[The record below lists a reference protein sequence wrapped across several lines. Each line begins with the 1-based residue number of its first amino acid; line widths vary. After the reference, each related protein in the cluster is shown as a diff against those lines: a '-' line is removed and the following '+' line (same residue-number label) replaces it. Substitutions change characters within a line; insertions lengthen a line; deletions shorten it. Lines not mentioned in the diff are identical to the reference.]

1 LHGGLLKFLR
11 RPLAWDDGWAAA
23 FGLPG
28 GRQVSLSWMTM
39 WSFAHKGKSDNA
51 RGVNWRWTG
60 GEQGKVHIRE
70 LKIETRAKGGGD
82 PGGVSRAKG

>member
-1 LHGGLLKFLR
+1 
-11 RPLAWDDGWAAA
+11 
-23 FGLPG
+23 
-28 GRQVSLSWMTM
+28 MTM